1 MDPRLTEPERRLLNE
16 TQRDFPLEPRPFA
29 RLGGRYGLDEAGVL
43 GSIGRMRACGTI
55 SRLGA
60 VIAPNTLGASTLAA
74 MIVPAASLDRVA
86 ALVSARP
93 EVNHN
98 YEREHPINLW
108 FVVAAADTAAVQ
120 QVLRELGAETGLPIL
135 DLPLVTAYHI
145 DLGFDL
151 ESGTNGSRTT
161 GPVAAQVMTP
171 GADSIDVLDRHLLVA
186 IEDGLPLAPR
196 PYAEVAARI
205 GLGEAEV
212 ISRLGRLIESGV
224 VRRLGL
230 VVRHHELGYRSNA
243 MAVWDLAEAEVDRL
257 GQRIAGYDFVTL
269 CYRRPRRPPLWP
281 YNLFCM
287 VHGRDRETVG
297 EQIERLN
304 AELDLEGR
312 PQALLFSRQRFK
324 QRGAR
329 YGAGGA
335 GGAGRADIEPGA
347 A

>member
-1 MDPRLTEPERRLLNE
+1 MDPQLTESERRLLNE

-43 GSIGRMRACGTI
+43 GSIGRMRAHGTI

-60 VIAPNTLGASTLAA
+60 VVTPNTLGASTLAA
-74 MIVPAASLDRVA
+74 MIVPAARLDQVA

-108 FVVAAADTAAVQ
+108 FVVAASDSEAVQ
-120 QVLRELGAETGLPIL
+120 QVLRELGAETGLPVL

-151 ESGTNGSRTT
+151 EGGTNGSRPA
-161 GPVAAQVMTP
+161 GQAAAP
-171 GADSIDVLDRHLLVA
+171 GAHSIDVLDRHLLVA
-186 IEDGLPLAPR
+186 IEDGLPLVPR

-212 ISRLGRLIESGV
+212 ISRLGRLIECGV

-230 VVRHHELGYRSNA
+230 VVRHHELGYRANA
-243 MAVWDLAEAEVDRL
+243 MAVWDLGEAEIDRL
-257 GQRIAGYDFVTL
+257 GRRMAGYDFVTL

-287 VHGRDRETVG
+287 VHGRDRETVS
-297 EQIERLN
+297 ERIERIN

-324 QRGAR
+324 QCGAR

-335 GGAGRADIEPGA
+335 GRAGIEQGA

>member
-1 MDPRLTEPERRLLNE
+1 MDPQLTEPERRLLNE

-29 RLGGRYGLDEAGVL
+29 RLGDRYGLDEAGVL
-43 GSIGRMRACGTI
+43 GSIGRMRARGEI

-60 VIAPNTLGASTLAA
+60 VVAPNTLGASTLAA
-74 MIVPAASLDRVA
+74 MTVPAARLDRVA

-108 FVVAAADTAAVQ
+108 FVVAAAEAAAVAR
-120 QVLRELGAETGLPIL
+120 VLRELEAETGLAVL

-151 ESGTNGSRTT
+151 ERGTHDSRAV
-161 GPVAAQVMTP
+161 GQAAP
-171 GADSIDVLDRHLLVA
+171 GAGSIDDRDRRLLAA
-186 IEDGLPLAPR
+186 IEDGLPLAAR
-196 PYAEVAARI
+196 PYAEVATQI
-205 GLGEAEV
+205 GASEAEV
-212 ISRLGRLIESGV
+212 ISRLGRLIECGV

-230 VVRHHELGYRSNA
+230 VVRHYELGYRANA
-243 MAVWDLAEAEVDRL
+243 MVVWDLAEAEIDEVGRGL
-257 GQRIAGYDFVTL
+257 AGYDFVTL

-287 VHGRDRETVG
+287 VHGRDREMVRG
-297 EQIERLN
+297 RIARLN
-304 AELDLEGR
+304 AELGLEER
-312 PQALLFSRQRFK
+312 PQALLFSRRRFK
-324 QRGAR
+324 QCGAR
-329 YGAGGA
+329 YGAGA
-335 GGAGRADIEPGA
+335 AAIERGA